1 MKESR
6 NNLERRQHERSSVQ
20 NFVVGILNSGRSV
33 TIGSVSDISLGGA
46 SCTHNE
52 LRMAPDDGPFHSI
65 DLIADGHYLVDL
77 PCENAWD
84 AKIETESFSKLT
96 DLKQC
101 RVQFGELTPNQI
113 FLLRSF
119 INHCAFLRINS
130 ITPDVHINYSQ

>member
-1 MKESR
+1 MKESK
-6 NNLERRQHERSSVQ
+6 NYTERRLHERSSVQ

-33 TIGSVSDISLGGA
+33 TIGSVSNISMGGA
-46 SCTHNE
+46 RCTYNE

-84 AKIETESFSKLT
+84 VKVETESYSKLT
-96 DLKQC
+96 DLREC
-101 RVQFGELTPNQI
+101 GVQFGELTPNQI

-119 INHCAFLRINS
+119 INHCASLRVNG
-130 ITPDVHINYSQ
+130 ITPDVHINYS